1 MIPKLISRTCHE
13 TILWYH
19 VKQNGSKTGAGWVL
33 LDKYLWY
40 HVKQNGSKTLLKG
53 QNVFLTLWYHVK
65 QNGSKTL
72 HENLTALSNPLVPCQ
87 TEWFQNLVSSIQHDW
102 S

>member
-19 VKQNGSKTGAGWVL
+19 VKQNGSKTLHEKLTASSNPLVPCQTEWFQNYQWSIC
-33 LDKYLWY
+33 LDKL
-40 HVKQNGSKTLLKG
+40 
-53 QNVFLTLWYHVK
+53 
-65 QNGSKTL
+65 
-72 HENLTALSNPLVPCQ
+72 PLVPCQ